1 MIALIRTE
9 FTKAAARTRSLVIL
23 LLLVGLP
30 TLIVVA
36 INARKNRP
44 DRDGGEGLF
53 RLASQSGLL
62 VPAAV
67 LSATSG
73 FLLII
78 IAGTLAGDSVA
89 SDANWGNLRYLLM
102 RPVSRARLLIAKA
115 FVAGVLI
122 WAATVLVTVAALIA
136 GLILFGV
143 HPVTIP
149 GLGGLLGTFHIS
161 SGALALRVLIATAY
175 VAFGFSALLAI
186 GTLFSTLTDTAASA
200 IGATVGVYIVSEI
213 LNSITQ
219 LGQVRYA
226 FPTHYL
232 DAWEAMFTD
241 NTYSRE
247 MLVGVVVQVAYLAV
261 VGGAAVVVFR
271 RKDIRS

>member
-9 FTKAAARTRSLVIL
+9 FTKAAARTRTLVIG

-36 INARKNRP
+36 INARSGRP

-89 SDANWGNLRYLLM
+89 SDASWGNLRYVLM
-102 RPVSRARLLIAKA
+102 RPVSRVRLLLAKA
-115 FVAGVLI
+115 FVAGTLI
-122 WAATVLVTVAALIA
+122 WAATILVAVAALVA
-136 GLILFGV
+136 GVILFGV

-149 GLGGLLGTFHIS
+149 GIGGLIGGFHLS
-161 SGALALRVLIATAY
+161 TGALGLRIIIATGY
-175 VAFGFSALLAI
+175 VAFGFSALLAL

-213 LNSITQ
+213 LNSISQ

-232 DAWEAMFTD
+232 DAWETMFTQ

-247 MLVGVVVQVAYLAV
+247 MIVGVAVQLAYLV
-261 VGGAAVVVFR
+261 VIGAAAAIWFN

>member
-9 FTKAAARTRSLVIL
+9 FTKAAARTRTLVIA

-36 INARKNRP
+36 INARSDRP
-44 DRDGGEGLF
+44 RRDGGEGLF

-73 FLLII
+73 FLLIV

-89 SDANWGNLRYLLM
+89 SDANWGNLRYVLM

-115 FVAGVLI
+115 FVAGTLI
-122 WAATVLVTVAALIA
+122 WAATVLVTLAALVA
-136 GLILFGV
+136 GVILFGV
-143 HPVTIP
+143 HPVTLP
-149 GLGGLLGTFHIS
+149 GIGGLVGGFHLS
-161 SGALALRVLIATAY
+161 TGALLLRVIIATGY
-175 VAFGFSALLAI
+175 VAFGFSALLAL

-213 LNSITQ
+213 LDSISQ
-219 LGQVRYA
+219 LGQARYA

-232 DAWEAMFTD
+232 GAWESMFTD

-247 MLVGVVVQVAYLAV
+247 MIVGIAVQLAYVVVV
-261 VGGAAVVVFR
+261 GAAAVIWFN

>member
-9 FTKAAARTRSLVIL
+9 FTKAAVRTRTLVIAL
-23 LLLVGLP
+23 LLIGLP

-36 INARKNRP
+36 INARSDRP
-44 DRDGGEGLF
+44 RRGDSDGLF
-53 RLASQSGLL
+53 RLATQSGLL

-89 SDANWGNLRYLLM
+89 SDASWGNLRYLLM
-102 RPVSRARLLIAKA
+102 RPVSRVRLLFAKS

-122 WAATVLVTVAALIA
+122 WASTVLVALAALIA
-136 GLILFGV
+136 GLLLFGA
-143 HPVTIP
+143 HPVTVP
-149 GLGGLLGTFHIS
+149 GVGGLVGGFDLST
-161 SGALALRVLIATAY
+161 GALALRILIATAY
-175 VAFGFSALLAI
+175 VAFGFTALLAI

-200 IGATVGVYIVSEI
+200 IGATIGIYIVSEI
-213 LNSITQ
+213 LDGITQ

-226 FPTHYL
+226 FPTHYF
-232 DAWEAMFTD
+232 DAWQTMFTS

-247 MLVGVVVQVAYLAV
+247 MVIGIIVQVAYLLV
-261 VGGAAVVVFR
+261 VGAVAVMWFD

>member
-9 FTKAAARTRSLVIL
+9 FTKAAFRTRTLVIAL
-23 LLLVGLP
+23 LLIGLP

-36 INARKNRP
+36 INARSDRP
-44 DRDGGEGLF
+44 RRGDGDGLF

-73 FLLII
+73 LLLII
-78 IAGTLAGDSVA
+78 IAGTFAGDSVA
-89 SDANWGNLRYLLM
+89 SDASWGNLRYLLM
-102 RPVSRARLLIAKA
+102 RPVSRVRLVLAKA
-115 FVAGVLI
+115 FVAGTLI
-122 WAATVLVTVAALIA
+122 WAATILVALAALVSGLLLFGAHDVTVP
-136 GLILFGV
+136 GV
-143 HPVTIP
+143 
-149 GLGGLLGTFHIS
+149 GGLLGGSHLST
-161 SGALALRVLIATAY
+161 GALALRVLIATAY
-175 VAFGFSALLAI
+175 VSFGFSALLAI

-213 LNSITQ
+213 LDSISQ

-226 FPTHYL
+226 FPTHYF
-232 DAWEAMFTD
+232 DAWETMFTD

-247 MLVGVVVQVAYLAV
+247 MAIGIAVQLAYLVVIGAIAV
-261 VGGAAVVVFR
+261 MWFN